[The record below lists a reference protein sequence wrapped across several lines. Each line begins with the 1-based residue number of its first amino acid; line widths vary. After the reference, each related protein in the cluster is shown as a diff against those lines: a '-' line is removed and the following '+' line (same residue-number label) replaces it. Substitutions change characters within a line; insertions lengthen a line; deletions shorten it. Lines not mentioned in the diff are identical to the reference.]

1 VTSQSLFIAVRLRR
15 KIYIHLAVARAI
27 ITIPSVCIGAGEANS
42 ENEDVERGAEI
53 GTYLIET
60 HTKGGAFR

>member
-1 VTSQSLFIAVRLRR
+1 MTSQSLFIAVRLRR
-15 KIYIHLAVARAI
+15 KIYTSGGCAI
-27 ITIPSVCIGAGEANS
+27 ITIPPVCIGAGEANS

-53 GTYLIET
+53 GTYLIER